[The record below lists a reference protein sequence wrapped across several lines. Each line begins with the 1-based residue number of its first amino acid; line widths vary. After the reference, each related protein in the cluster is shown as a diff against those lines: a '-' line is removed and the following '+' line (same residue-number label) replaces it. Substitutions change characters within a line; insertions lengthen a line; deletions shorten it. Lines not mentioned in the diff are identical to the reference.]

1 LSTDG
6 TIERT
11 IEKLKLAKILVL
23 KDPKQGVFWEIFL
36 INNIKKKNMLEL
48 DDLLGLNTKIYD
60 ELKAKRNDNEEL
72 QNCITDTVVS
82 LFNQTKESD
91 GLYKPICLLGK
102 IQSGKTR
109 AFIGIIAKAFDE
121 GIHTIIVLT
130 KNSKILGV
138 QTTKRIANELH
149 SLESGKSVCVDYIT
163 EIDQEVLLGIS
174 QLEQKRIIVG
184 IKHHK
189 NVAKIYDYVVQRNP
203 ELATKKILIIDDEAD
218 VSGIGYRRVSESVPF
233 DSLTTEEQEKIIKEL
248 EGADVP
254 TSVLSE
260 RKEMLLVAEGINR
273 LRTEIPD
280 HRYLQVT
287 ATPSSIFLQPDK
299 IIIRS
304 FNDDYSVENIEK
316 APLLSDKTVLLPIHN
331 QYKGGEFFLGESED
345 EKSLAYYVYRDVS
358 NSELKFMSKR
368 DQRHINNIFKSG
380 NFPRLT
386 EFVDNILIAV
396 ASNTACLIMSND
408 SYPAIFKNEPVKVL
422 NAIYNKLE
430 GFSSM
435 IHTSTSIEIH
445 QYQTDLMESYILHC
459 KNIVTNNPENL
470 IEVFKDKIFKYFET
484 SIMPAFEIFKSDE
497 AFDKSIIKNLDRI
510 KFDFIFECLSAVLK
524 FDHVKTFIINSDKQI
539 EARIDSST
547 GELKREV
554 LANIYIGG
562 QSLDR
567 GITLQRML
575 CFFYGRE
582 PKVAQLDTTLQHA
595 RLYGARTPEDL
606 VFTRMYMTDGV
617 HQRLQEITS
626 IDGVLRE
633 SIIKNDGDN
642 RFAAIE
648 LGANGTVRPTSPD
661 RIMLSDCVNLK
672 SYKRFLPVGF
682 NTRKGNACELPM
694 QKIDAIIRENS
705 SNKIE
710 KFENGE
716 LYFITWGEFE
726 KIYENFM
733 NGVIDTDKWD
743 EEPLNRNWEISEL
756 TAFYKILRNSY
767 FKEDERLILMVKR
780 GRSMKRVKIDG
791 RLQDAP
797 ETSQTDTRE
806 MKEIMDEYNLPG
818 IMLFEQEGSEDI
830 QGEINYGWNNQRF
843 YWPLFML
850 PKLRRNIFISYSA
863 FRNKKELR

>member
-1 LSTDG
+1 M
-6 TIERT
+6 
-11 IEKLKLAKILVL
+11 
-23 KDPKQGVFWEIFL
+23 F
-36 INNIKKKNMLEL
+36 EL
-48 DDLLGLNTKIYD
+48 DDLLGLNSKIYD
-60 ELKAKRNDNEEL
+60 ELKTKRNDNEEL
-72 QNCITDTVVS
+72 QHCITDTVDS
-82 LFNQTKESD
+82 LFNQTKEED

-163 EIDQEVLLGIS
+163 EIDQEVLLGVS

-189 NVAKIYDYVVQRNP
+189 NVAKIFDYVVQRNP
-203 ELATKKILIIDDEAD
+203 DLANKKILIIDDEAD
-218 VSGIGYRRVSESVPF
+218 VSGIGYRRVSENVPF
-233 DSLTTEEQEKIIKEL
+233 DSLTPEEQEEIIKEL
-248 EGADVP
+248 EGSDVP
-254 TSVLSE
+254 TSILSE

-273 LRTEIPD
+273 LRVNIPD

-287 ATPSSIFLQPDK
+287 ATPSSIFLQPER
-299 IIIRS
+299 IIIKS
-304 FNDDYSVENIEK
+304 FNDDYSVENVEK
-316 APLLSDKTVLLPIHN
+316 APLLSDKTVLLPIHDK
-331 QYKGGEFFLGESED
+331 YKGGEFFLGESEEND
-345 EKSLAYYVYRDVS
+345 SLAYYVFRDVS
-358 NSELKFMSKR
+358 SSELKFMSKR

-380 NFPRLT
+380 NFRRLT

-408 SYPAIFKNEPVKVL
+408 SYPAVFKNEPVRVL
-422 NAIYNKLE
+422 NKIYEKMG

-435 IHTSTSIEIH
+435 IHTSTSIGVH
-445 QYQTDLMESYILHC
+445 CYQTDLIESYIAHC

-470 IEVFKDKIFKYFET
+470 IEVYKDKIYKYFET
-484 SIMPAFEIFKSDE
+484 SIMPAFEVFKLEDE
-497 AFDKSIIKNLDRI
+497 FNHSIIKNLDRI
-510 KFDFIFECLSAVLK
+510 KFDFIFECLIAVLK
-524 FDHVKTFIINSDKQI
+524 YDHVKTFIINSDKQI
-539 EARIDSST
+539 EARIDSSS

-606 VFTRMYMTDGV
+606 VFTRMYMTDSV
-617 HQRLQEITS
+617 HQRLKEITS
-626 IDGVLRE
+626 IDGVLRQ
-633 SIIKNDGDN
+633 SLINNDGDN

-661 RIMLSDCVNLK
+661 RLMLSDCVNLK
-672 SYKRFLPVGF
+672 SHKRFLPVGF
-682 NTRKGNACELPM
+682 NTRKGNACEGPM
-694 QKIDAIIRENS
+694 QKIDEIIRINS
-705 SNKIE
+705 NNKIE

-716 LYFITWGEFE
+716 LYFINWTTFE
-726 KIYENFM
+726 DIYEHFM
-733 NGVIDTDKWD
+733 KGVIEIDKWD
-743 EEPLNRNWEISEL
+743 EDPLNRNWEITEL
-756 TAFYKILRNSY
+756 TAFYKIICNSY
-767 FKEDERLILMVKR
+767 FKGDDRLILMVKR
-780 GRSMKRVKIDG
+780 GRTMKRVKIDG

-797 ETSQTDTRE
+797 ETAQSDTKE
-806 MKEIMDEYNLPG
+806 MKEIMAEYNVPG
-818 IMLFEQEGSEDI
+818 IMLFEQEGSEDL

-843 YWPLFML
+843 YWPLLML

-863 FRNKKELR
+863 FRNKKELK

>member
-1 LSTDG
+1 
-6 TIERT
+6 
-11 IEKLKLAKILVL
+11 
-23 KDPKQGVFWEIFL
+23 
-36 INNIKKKNMLEL
+36 ML
-48 DDLLGLNTKIYD
+48 DMNDLLGLEVKIYD
-60 ELKAKRNDNEEL
+60 ELKTKRDDNKEL
-72 QNCITDTVVS
+72 QDCITDTVDA
-82 LFNQTKESD
+82 LFKQTKKED

-149 SLESGKSVCVDYIT
+149 SLESGKSISVDYIT
-163 EIDQEVLLGIS
+163 EIDQEVLLGRA

-189 NVAKIYDYVVQRNP
+189 NVDKIYDYVVQKNP
-203 ELATKKILIIDDEAD
+203 ELANKKILIIDDEAD

-233 DSLTTEEQEKIIKEL
+233 DSLTTEEQEDIIKKLLDGE
-248 EGADVP
+248 DVP

-260 RKEMLLVAEGINR
+260 RKEMLLVAEGINK
-273 LRTEIPD
+273 LRVGIPD

-287 ATPSSIFLQPDK
+287 ATPSSIFLQPDR
-299 IIIRS
+299 IIVKS
-304 FNDDYSVENIEK
+304 YNDDYSVENIEK
-316 APLLSDKTVLLPIHN
+316 APLLSDKTILLPIHDR
-331 QYKGGEFFLGESED
+331 YKGGEFFLGESED
-345 EKSLAYYVYRDVS
+345 EESLAYCAFRDVS
-358 NSELKFMSKR
+358 NSELKYMSKR

-408 SYPAIFKNEPVKVL
+408 DYPKIFKNEPVKVL
-422 NAIYNKLE
+422 NAIYNKIE

-445 QYQTDLMESYILHC
+445 KYQTDLIESYIQHC
-459 KNIVTNNPENL
+459 KNIVLNNPENL
-470 IEVFKDKIFKYFET
+470 LERYKDKIFNYFET
-484 SIMPAFEIFKSDE
+484 SILPAFDLFKGSDDFE
-497 AFDKSIIKNLDRI
+497 GSYIRNLDRI
-510 KFDFIFECLSAVLK
+510 KFEFIFECLTSVLK
-524 FDHVKTFIINSDKQI
+524 YDHIKTFIINSDKQI

-567 GITLQRML
+567 GITLQKMI

-595 RLYGARTPEDL
+595 RLYGARRPEDL
-606 VFTRMYMTDGV
+606 VFTRMYMTDSV
-617 HQRLQEITS
+617 HQRLKEITS

-633 SIIKNDGDN
+633 SIINSDGDN

-648 LGANGTVRPTSPD
+648 LGAKGMVRPTSPD

-672 SYKRFLPVGF
+672 SHKRFLPVGF
-682 NTRKGNACELPM
+682 NTRKGNACEHPM
-694 QKIDAIIRENS
+694 QKIDEIIKLNA

-710 KFENGE
+710 KFEKGE
-716 LYFITWGEFE
+716 LYFINWSTFE
-726 KIYENFM
+726 KIYEYFM
-733 NGVIDTDKWD
+733 NGMIDTDNWD
-743 EEPLNRNWEISEL
+743 EAPLNRNWEISEL

-767 FKEDERLILMVKR
+767 FKNEDRLILMVKR
-780 GRSMKRVKIDG
+780 GRTMKRVKLDG
-791 RLQDAP
+791 RYQDAP
-797 ETSQTDTRE
+797 ETSQSDTKE
-806 MKEIMDEYNLPG
+806 MKEIMSEYNVPG
-818 IMLFEQEGSEDI
+818 IMLFEQDGKEDI
-830 QGEINYGWNNQRF
+830 QEDINYGWNNQRF
-843 YWPLFML
+843 YWPLLML
-850 PKLRRNIFISYSA
+850 PKLKRNIFISISA
-863 FRNKKELR
+863 FRNNKELN